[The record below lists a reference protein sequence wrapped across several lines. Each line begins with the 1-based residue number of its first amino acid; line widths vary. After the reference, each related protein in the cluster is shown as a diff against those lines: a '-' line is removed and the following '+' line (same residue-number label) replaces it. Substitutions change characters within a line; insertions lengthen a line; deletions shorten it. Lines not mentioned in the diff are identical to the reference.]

1 MDKRS
6 TLKNSND
13 QQNGT
18 REIAPWKIAPP
29 PPSLNPNPNPNPG
42 KNLMGAIFRGDFPIT
57 TKNTLSSLYKIRSMN
72 KFNKLD
78 QQTFDY
84 LWEMRSVIGNK
95 LASF

>member
-1 MDKRS
+1 
-6 TLKNSND
+6 
-13 QQNGT
+13 
-18 REIAPWKIAPP
+18 
-29 PPSLNPNPNPNPG
+29 
-42 KNLMGAIFRGDFPIT
+42 
-57 TKNTLSSLYKIRSMN
+57 MN